1 MIHFGT
7 SNSNVSDE
15 ASKVVEGANP
25 VFIGFMG
32 AIVPRRGGTR
42 VEVKH
47 QILLV
52 LFGCVFSEQVV
63 ALEQTVVTSPE

>member
-15 ASKVVEGANP
+15 AIKVVEWANP
-25 VFIGFMG
+25 VFICFMG
-32 AIVPRRGGTR
+32 AIVPRCGGTR
-42 VEVKH
+42 VEVKP

-52 LFGCVFSEQVV
+52 RS
-63 ALEQTVVTSPE
+63 S